1 MLARANAMRG
11 TWHGAR
17 HSQTRVLRNLPVKR
31 NRYAFPDPELP
42 MHYIRVTP
50 SGAKSFVVV
59 TRNLVNQQRWITI
72 GSYPAYT
79 IDTARKRAGEII
91 RAVREGKSEPDS
103 FEAVAAKFMKLHC
116 EAKALR
122 SIAEYRR
129 IIQRMEHEWTG
140 REFTSLGR
148 GDVSKLLDKIESHGG
163 PRAATSVL
171 AVFSSMANWYA
182 KRTDDYRSPLVRGM
196 HRGEAIRRQRILD
209 DDELRTV
216 WKAAETNGTFGAMI
230 RLLLLT
236 GQRREKV
243 AAMRWED
250 LDANTWNIPAE
261 KREKGNAGVLVLPDL
276 ALEII
281 NAQPRFISNPYVFAG
296 QGDHIRSWSRR
307 KAQFDARLEG
317 VAPWVLHDLRR
328 TARSLMSRAGVR
340 PDISE
345 RVLGHVIKGVEGVY
359 DRHAYTEEKA
369 HALKALAGLIEKII
383 NPPAN
388 KVVHIKSR

>member
-1 MLARANAMRG
+1 MARRKTLTDEG
-11 TWHGAR
+11 
-17 HSQTRVLRNLPVKR
+17 VENLPVKR

-59 TRNLVNQQRWITI
+59 TRDLVNRQRWITI

-171 AVFSSMANWYA
+171 AVFSSMANWY
-182 KRTDDYRSPLVRGM
+182 RQTDGRLPLS
-196 HRGEAIRRQRILD
+196 AC
-209 DDELRTV
+209 
-216 WKAAETNGTFGAMI
+216 
-230 RLLLLT
+230 
-236 GQRREKV
+236 
-243 AAMRWED
+243 
-250 LDANTWNIPAE
+250 
-261 KREKGNAGVLVLPDL
+261 
-276 ALEII
+276 
-281 NAQPRFISNPYVFAG
+281 
-296 QGDHIRSWSRR
+296 
-307 KAQFDARLEG
+307 
-317 VAPWVLHDLRR
+317 
-328 TARSLMSRAGVR
+328 
-340 PDISE
+340 
-345 RVLGHVIKGVEGVY
+345 
-359 DRHAYTEEKA
+359 
-369 HALKALAGLIEKII
+369 
-383 NPPAN
+383 
-388 KVVHIKSR
+388 